1 MTQKDFII
9 LQGETVSD
17 DNLVLN
23 KSLTFL
29 LAATAY

>member
-1 MTQKDFII
+1 MTEKDFII
-9 LQGETVSD
+9 LPTETVSD